1 MEQRSSARTI
11 NDLLHAVVVFGAF
24 ALTAYGLSDE
34 LFDFRSQQLAA
45 VVAYALA
52 VGAVTYAAVLAR
64 PSVGAVKAALMR
76 RRSAPRAT
84 SL

>member
-1 MEQRSSARTI
+1 MEQRSSAATI

-34 LFDFRSQQLAA
+34 LFDFRSQQLTA
-45 VVAYALA
+45 VAAYALA

-64 PSVGAVKAALMR
+64 PSIAGVKAALRR
-76 RRSAPRAT
+76 RRSAPRTT